1 MIFIHH
7 FLWADRL
14 LILIISIIVVHLNCN
29 AKYDTIILSNEKPL
43 SEQLKNTDTKYIIKT
58 DIIIDSDITIPDN
71 SILSFDGGSIKGR
84 NKLVGRNTQIE
95 AGLSEILGTDLLF
108 DGTWNIRIIYPE
120 WFGAIPNIAS
130 GNCSRGIQKSIEF
143 STISKYS
150 KTIGFQ
156 GARYYCKDPIKLKE
170 GKNYYLQGYG
180 DATLVASG
188 GNIYYLLGRD
198 GSNSSD
204 AKSLKLNMRDLTID
218 ANYRCDFSVYMPLMS
233 NSSWYNVNCIS
244 AKLCNYFT
252 NYSFVDN
259 FYGCKFISGDPY
271 GRPTKFAVYMGTQ
284 TCNAVLFSGCSF
296 EGAHIGVSVDN
307 GNNIVFS
314 SCTFEGL
321 RATGMYINRVECC
334 VIDNCYFENVSW
346 HLETINRQ
354 SDRYINPVSLGV
366 TFTKCQQYMSMISN
380 RNTEEYSIYPLEIHA
395 NIIQNNMPLQLQSD
409 LHDLSLGFRR
419 VSETAPCGR
428 LNGKMFIVRGNTFQ
442 HIETKGI
449 ENDCNI
455 FSCGSEGMQ
464 VYNNSYEAI
473 DLVKGQGQ
481 YYIDYQPINVIIPC
495 INGIETSSHF
505 SSRNN
510 ISHSVLTDIVLP
522 IELSIK

>member
-1 MIFIHH
+1 MIFIYH

-120 WFGAIPNIAS
+120 WFGAIPNIPT
-130 GNCSRGIQKSIEF
+130 GNCSNGIQKAIEF

-150 KTIGFQ
+150 KTVGFQ
-156 GARYYCKDPIKLKE
+156 GARYYCKDPIKLKA

-204 AKSLKLNMRDLTID
+204 AKSLKLNMRDLTFD
-218 ANYRCDFSVYMPLMS
+218 ANYRCDFSIYMPSMS

-244 AKLCNYFT
+244 AIICNYFT
-252 NYSFVDN
+252 NYSFINN
-259 FYGCKFISGDPY
+259 FYGCKFYSGDPY
-271 GRPTKFAVYMGTQ
+271 GHPTKYGVYMGNQ
-284 TCNAVLFSGCSF
+284 ACNAILFNGCAF
-296 EGAHIGVSVDN
+296 EGAQIGVFSDN
-307 GNNIVFS
+307 GYNVVFS

-321 RATGMYINRVECC
+321 RATGLYINRTECC
-334 VIDNCYFENVSW
+334 VIENCYFEDVSW
-346 HLETINRQ
+346 HRETKDI
-354 SDRYINPVSLGV
+354 SSKRYINPADLGV
-366 TFTKCQQYMSMISN
+366 CFTQCRQYTSMTN
-380 RNTEEYSIYPLEIHA
+380 NNNAHDLSIKPVIIHA
-395 NIIQNNMPLQLQSD
+395 NVIQNSESLQLNSD
-409 LHDLSLGFRR
+409 LHALTLAFRHA
-419 VSETAPCGR
+419 SNKSSSGR
-428 LNGKMFIVRGNTFQ
+428 YSGKKFIVRGSTFQ
-442 HIETKGI
+442 HIKTKGI
-449 ENDCNI
+449 ENDCNV
-455 FSCGSEGMQ
+455 FSCGSECMQ
-464 VYNNSYEAI
+464 VCDNSSEAI
-473 DLVKGQGQ
+473 DIVNGLGRFYV
-481 YYIDYQPINVIIPC
+481 DYKPQNIIIPTLGGM
-495 INGIETSSHF
+495 IMSFSYSSSH
-505 SSRNN
+505 NAN
-510 ISHSVLTDIVLP
+510 HSEIDDGIFLL
-522 IELSIK
+522 ELFRE